1 MSMSELNEIKRQS
14 HKKTMVLFKDIKTYR
29 TIYQKWHDM
38 ISRCYNPK
46 SCNYKYYG
54 ARGIK
59 VCEEWLGEEGLYN
72 FCKWILSI
80 GYDENKNG
88 RCQSLDKIN
97 NDGNYE
103 PNNCRLAT
111 PSIQNGN
118 MRTKTQ
124 TGYKGVRLHATG
136 SVFYTTVKIN
146 GKPFFIGDSKSKNEC
161 ARMRNDFI
169 IKNNLSK
176 PLNIIKPELEEI
188 LPTKIRIYRCYN
200 KENKLLYEERN
211 IKHLAKI
218 LNITPQFIEQCLSGK
233 RNSKLYNFKKEEKI
247 VYEY

>member
-1 MSMSELNEIKRQS
+1 MLKSDIKKDNSKARA
-14 HKKTMVLFKDIKTYR
+14 LFKDAKSYK
-29 TIYQKWHDM
+29 TIYTKWHDM
-38 ISRCYNPK
+38 IRRCYEPK
-46 SCNYKYYG
+46 CSNYKYYG
-54 ARGIK
+54 ARGIR
-59 VCEEWLGEEGLYN
+59 VCDEWRNEDGLYN
-72 FCKWILSI
+72 FCKWIISV
-80 GYDENKNG
+80 GYDFSKSG
-88 RCQSLDKIN
+88 REQSLDKIN

-103 PNNCRLAT
+103 PSNCRLAT

-146 GKPFFIGDSKSKNEC
+146 GVVFHIGDSKSKNEC

-169 IKNNLSK
+169 IKNNLLK
-176 PLNIIKPELEEI
+176 PLNIIKPEFEEI

-200 KENKLLYEERN
+200 KDNKLLYEERDV
-211 IKHLAKI
+211 KVLSKKI
-218 LNITPQFIEQCLSGK
+218 NVTYQFIDQCLKGT
-233 RNSKLYNFKKEEKI
+233 RNSKLYNFEREEKI